1 MICHMFGWHK
11 NRLVNTSVTINCS
24 FYSASVCLLIC
35 SYPYMIIIH
44 LKHIAY
50 PQDHELGKKIVE
62 EECDEIFTETST
74 SLGQGPDTTPG
85 PEPGP
90 DSEETGP
97 GDIGDTG
104 DIQQRG
110 GE

>member
-1 MICHMFGWHK
+1 
-11 NRLVNTSVTINCS
+11 
-24 FYSASVCLLIC
+24 
-35 SYPYMIIIH
+35 MIIIH

-50 PQDHELGKKIVE
+50 PQDHEFGKKIVE

-110 GE
+110 GEWSAILKPLNESSR

>member
-1 MICHMFGWHK
+1 MFGWLK
-11 NRLVNTSVTINCS
+11 NRLVNTSVTIAT
-24 FYSASVCLLIC
+24 SASVCLLINMFFVLIL
-35 SYPYMIIIH
+35 MIIIH

-50 PQDHELGKKIVE
+50 PQDHEFGKKIVE